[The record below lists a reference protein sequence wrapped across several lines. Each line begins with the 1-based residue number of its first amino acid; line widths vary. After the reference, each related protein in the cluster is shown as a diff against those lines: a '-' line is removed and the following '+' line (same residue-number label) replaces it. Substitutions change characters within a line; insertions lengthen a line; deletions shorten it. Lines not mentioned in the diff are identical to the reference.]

1 MYRVFNGISC
11 FHHLLYHSRLL
22 QIRNLRLWSREV
34 KAYDL
39 QSLKQE
45 EEMPWNTLYIMSQ
58 SPDLEFVLL
67 CPLAKKHPAGELAG
81 KKFGDA
87 QNLWLCFSIS
97 Q

>member
-1 MYRVFNGISC
+1 
-11 FHHLLYHSRLL
+11 
-22 QIRNLRLWSREV
+22 
-34 KAYDL
+34 
-39 QSLKQE
+39 
-45 EEMPWNTLYIMSQ
+45 MPWNTLYIMSQ
-58 SPDLEFVLL
+58 SPDLGFVLL